1 MLLTLLF
8 TTFVTVFLA
17 EMGDKT
23 QLTTITLSSTTNK
36 PLAVFIGSS
45 LALILATLLGAL
57 AGGSI
62 ANLIPAFLLKLISG
76 IVFLI
81 IGINLPSDDLISVI
95 LAKNFSDKQIKV
107 EKKHIDYII
116 KMIDRSYE
124 KISQFILT
132 LDKYSLK
139 KGTPFNL
146 KLIKEVLK
154 MI

>member
-1 MLLTLLF
+1 MILTLLI

-45 LALILATLLGAL
+45 LALISATLLGAL

-62 ANLIPAFLLKLISG
+62 ANLIPAFLLKLLSG

-81 IGINLPSDDLISVI
+81 IG
-95 LAKNFSDKQIKV
+95 
-107 EKKHIDYII
+107 
-116 KMIDRSYE
+116 
-124 KISQFILT
+124 
-132 LDKYSLK
+132 
-139 KGTPFNL
+139 FNL
-146 KLIKEVLK
+146 LLQSKTEASNDSF
-154 MI
+154 

>member
-45 LALILATLLGAL
+45 IALILATLLGAL

-62 ANLIPAFLLKLISG
+62 ANLIPEFMLKLLSG

-81 IGINLPSDDLISVI
+81 IGINLM
-95 LAKNFSDKQIKV
+95 AKSRDENSS
-107 EKKHIDYII
+107 H
-116 KMIDRSYE
+116 
-124 KISQFILT
+124 
-132 LDKYSLK
+132 
-139 KGTPFNL
+139 N
-146 KLIKEVLK
+146 
-154 MI
+154 

>member
-1 MLLTLLF
+1 MILTLLF

-45 LALILATLLGAL
+45 FALILATLLGAL

-62 ANLIPAFLLKLISG
+62 ANLVPNFILKLLSG

-81 IGINLPSDDLISVI
+81 IGINLLAQSLIEPTSD
-95 LAKNFSDKQIKV
+95 N
-107 EKKHIDYII
+107 
-116 KMIDRSYE
+116 
-124 KISQFILT
+124 
-132 LDKYSLK
+132 
-139 KGTPFNL
+139 
-146 KLIKEVLK
+146 
-154 MI
+154 

>member
-8 TTFVTVFLA
+8 TTFFTVFLA

-45 LALILATLLGAL
+45 IALILATLLGAL

-62 ANLIPAFLLKLISG
+62 ANLIPDFILKLLSG

-81 IGINLPSDDLISVI
+81 IGINL
-95 LAKNFSDKQIKV
+95 LA
-107 EKKHIDYII
+107 E
-116 KMIDRSYE
+116 
-124 KISQFILT
+124 
-132 LDKYSLK
+132 
-139 KGTPFNL
+139 
-146 KLIKEVLK
+146 IKEDTTSDN
-154 MI
+154 

>member
-1 MLLTLLF
+1 MILTLIF

-36 PLAVFIGSS
+36 PLAVLIGSS
-45 LALILATLLGAL
+45 IALILATLLGAL

-81 IGINLPSDDLISVI
+81 IGLNLVSQSM
-95 LAKNFSDKQIKV
+95 KV
-107 EKKHIDYII
+107 GANDN
-116 KMIDRSYE
+116 
-124 KISQFILT
+124 Q
-132 LDKYSLK
+132 
-139 KGTPFNL
+139 
-146 KLIKEVLK
+146 
-154 MI
+154 

>member
-1 MLLTLLF
+1 MLLTLFF

-45 LALILATLLGAL
+45 IGLILATLLGAL

-62 ANLIPAFLLKLISG
+62 ANLVPAFLLKLLSG

-81 IGINLPSDDLISVI
+81 LGIKLLTQNKNDTTSD
-95 LAKNFSDKQIKV
+95 
-107 EKKHIDYII
+107 
-116 KMIDRSYE
+116 
-124 KISQFILT
+124 T
-132 LDKYSLK
+132 
-139 KGTPFNL
+139 
-146 KLIKEVLK
+146 
-154 MI
+154 

>member
-1 MLLTLLF
+1 MVLTLLF

-45 LALILATLLGAL
+45 IALILATLLGAL

-62 ANLIPAFLLKLISG
+62 ANLIPAYLLKLLSG

-81 IGINLPSDDLISVI
+81 IG
-95 LAKNFSDKQIKV
+95 
-107 EKKHIDYII
+107 
-116 KMIDRSYE
+116 
-124 KISQFILT
+124 
-132 LDKYSLK
+132 
-139 KGTPFNL
+139 FNL
-146 KLIKEVLK
+146 LSQRKKETK
-154 MI
+154 NDSQ

>member
-1 MLLTLLF
+1 MLITLLF

-45 LALILATLLGAL
+45 VALILATLLGAL

-62 ANLIPAFLLKLISG
+62 ANLVPAFLLKLLSG

-81 IGINLPSDDLISVI
+81 IGIKLLAESRKDSTSDS
-95 LAKNFSDKQIKV
+95 
-107 EKKHIDYII
+107 
-116 KMIDRSYE
+116 
-124 KISQFILT
+124 
-132 LDKYSLK
+132 
-139 KGTPFNL
+139 
-146 KLIKEVLK
+146 
-154 MI
+154 

>member
-36 PLAVFIGSS
+36 PLAVFIGSWI
-45 LALILATLLGAL
+45 ALILATLLGAL

-62 ANLIPAFLLKLISG
+62 ANLIPEFMLKLLSG

-81 IGINLPSDDLISVI
+81 LGINLM
-95 LAKNFSDKQIKV
+95 AKSRDENTI
-107 EKKHIDYII
+107 H
-116 KMIDRSYE
+116 
-124 KISQFILT
+124 
-132 LDKYSLK
+132 
-139 KGTPFNL
+139 N
-146 KLIKEVLK
+146 
-154 MI
+154 

>member
-1 MLLTLLF
+1 MLITLLF

-45 LALILATLLGAL
+45 VALILATLLGAL

-62 ANLIPAFLLKLISG
+62 ANLIPAFLLKLLSG

-81 IGINLPSDDLISVI
+81 IGIKLLAERRKDSTSDS
-95 LAKNFSDKQIKV
+95 
-107 EKKHIDYII
+107 
-116 KMIDRSYE
+116 
-124 KISQFILT
+124 
-132 LDKYSLK
+132 
-139 KGTPFNL
+139 
-146 KLIKEVLK
+146 
-154 MI
+154 

>member
-62 ANLIPAFLLKLISG
+62 ANLIPEFMLKLLSG

-81 IGINLPSDDLISVI
+81 IGINLM
-95 LAKNFSDKQIKV
+95 AKSRDEN
-107 EKKHIDYII
+107 
-116 KMIDRSYE
+116 
-124 KISQFILT
+124 
-132 LDKYSLK
+132 YSH
-139 KGTPFNL
+139 N
-146 KLIKEVLK
+146 
-154 MI
+154 

>member
-36 PLAVFIGSS
+36 PLAVFVGSS
-45 LALILATLLGAL
+45 IALILATLLGAL

-62 ANLIPAFLLKLISG
+62 ANLIPAFILKLISG

-81 IGINLPSDDLISVI
+81 IGFKL
-95 LAKNFSDKQIKV
+95 LAQS
-107 EKKHIDYII
+107 KKDFT
-116 KMIDRSYE
+116 SN
-124 KISQFILT
+124 T
-132 LDKYSLK
+132 
-139 KGTPFNL
+139 
-146 KLIKEVLK
+146 
-154 MI
+154 

>member
-1 MLLTLLF
+1 MLLTLFF

-45 LALILATLLGAL
+45 IALILATLLGAL

-62 ANLIPAFLLKLISG
+62 ANLIPEFMLKLLSG

-81 IGINLPSDDLISVI
+81 LGINLM
-95 LAKNFSDKQIKV
+95 AKSRDENTIHS
-107 EKKHIDYII
+107 
-116 KMIDRSYE
+116 
-124 KISQFILT
+124 
-132 LDKYSLK
+132 
-139 KGTPFNL
+139 
-146 KLIKEVLK
+146 
-154 MI
+154 

>member
-62 ANLIPAFLLKLISG
+62 ANLIPEFMLKLLSG

-81 IGINLPSDDLISVI
+81 IGINLM
-95 LAKNFSDKQIKV
+95 AKSRDENSTQ
-107 EKKHIDYII
+107 
-116 KMIDRSYE
+116 
-124 KISQFILT
+124 
-132 LDKYSLK
+132 
-139 KGTPFNL
+139 N
-146 KLIKEVLK
+146 
-154 MI
+154 

>member
-1 MLLTLLF
+1 MLITLLF

-45 LALILATLLGAL
+45 VALILATLLGAL

-62 ANLIPAFLLKLISG
+62 ANLIPAFLLKLLSG

-81 IGINLPSDDLISVI
+81 IGINLLLQSRREST
-95 LAKNFSDKQIKV
+95 N
-107 EKKHIDYII
+107 
-116 KMIDRSYE
+116 DR
-124 KISQFILT
+124 
-132 LDKYSLK
+132 
-139 KGTPFNL
+139 
-146 KLIKEVLK
+146 
-154 MI
+154 

>member
-1 MLLTLLF
+1 MILTLLF

-45 LALILATLLGAL
+45 LALISATLLGAL

-62 ANLIPAFLLKLISG
+62 ANLIPAYLLKLISG

-81 IGINLPSDDLISVI
+81 LGINLLFQ
-95 LAKNFSDKQIKV
+95 N
-107 EKKHIDYII
+107 KK
-116 KMIDRSYE
+116 E
-124 KISQFILT
+124 LT
-132 LDKYSLK
+132 NDS
-139 KGTPFNL
+139 F
-146 KLIKEVLK
+146 
-154 MI
+154 

>member
-1 MLLTLLF
+1 MVLTLLF

-45 LALILATLLGAL
+45 LALISATLLGAL

-62 ANLIPAFLLKLISG
+62 ANLIPAYLLKLISG

-81 IGINLPSDDLISVI
+81 LGINLLVQ
-95 LAKNFSDKQIKV
+95 N
-107 EKKHIDYII
+107 KK
-116 KMIDRSYE
+116 E
-124 KISQFILT
+124 LT
-132 LDKYSLK
+132 NDS
-139 KGTPFNL
+139 F
-146 KLIKEVLK
+146 
-154 MI
+154 